1 MKIAVVGS
9 RNFSDKG
16 LVENMMIEII
26 RLDGWT
32 LVSGG
37 APGVDTWAEDYAR
50 LMKWKTIILKANW
63 KDLTHPDA
71 VIKNGK
77 YGKYDAMAGFRRN
90 QTIVDT
96 SDKIVAFWDGK
107 SSGTKDTIDRAVRAG
122 KPIDIYIRS

>member
-9 RNFSDKG
+9 RKFKDKQF
-16 LVENMMIEII
+16 VENKMIEII
-26 RLDGWT
+26 RFDGWT

-37 APGVDTWAEDYAR
+37 APGVDTWAEDYAK
-50 LMKWKTIILKANW
+50 LMRWKTIILKANW

-90 QTIVDT
+90 QLIVDEA
-96 SDKIVAFWDGK
+96 DKVVAFWDGK
-107 SSGTKDTIDRAVRAG
+107 SSGTKDTIDRAIRVG
-122 KPIDIYIRS
+122 KPIDIYVRK